1 MLVSSVEN
9 ENESAAAMFE
19 EEEKHTT
26 TITYPLQII
35 RKEHV

>member
-1 MLVSSVEN
+1 MLVSRVEN

-26 TITYPLQII
+26 ITYPLQII
-35 RKEHV
+35 RK

>member
-19 EEEKHTT
+19 EEKHT
-26 TITYPLQII
+26 TITYPLHII